1 MKHDDNEKKGGTSE
15 ANKLQSISEKPSS
28 VSHPNHGH
36 RERMRARFQK
46 DGLASFQPHEVL
58 ELLLFYA
65 LPRVNTNPIA
75 HALIHEFHTLAGV
88 MDAQP
93 EELKRIKGISD
104 NAVVFLKMIPQFC
117 QAYQLSKM
125 EEHEA
130 LDSVQK
136 LCAYAK
142 VHFTGISE
150 ERALLICLD
159 ESLQLL
165 RCETISVGTTQ
176 EVTLDVH
183 QIVSCA
189 IRIRSSHV
197 VLTHNHP
204 NASADFS
211 DADLFSTNQLRK
223 ILNAIHIKLLD
234 HIVVGKHGD
243 TVSMRQIMH
252 WTEA

>member
-1 MKHDDNEKKGGTSE
+1 MKQAENGKKTDTSE
-15 ANKLQSISEKPSS
+15 ADKPRKASAKSSS
-28 VSHPNHGH
+28 VSHPHHGH

-46 DGLASFQPHEVL
+46 DGLESFQPHEVL

-75 HALIHEFHTLAGV
+75 HELIREFHSLAGV
-88 MDAQP
+88 MDAEP
-93 EELKRIKGISD
+93 EDLKQIKGISD
-104 NAVVFLKMIPQFC
+104 NAVVFLKMMPQLC

-142 VHFTGISE
+142 AHFTGISE

-165 RCETISVGTTQ
+165 RCETISIGTTQ
-176 EVTLDVH
+176 EVTLDIH

-189 IRIRSSHV
+189 IRMRSSHV

-211 DADLFSTNQLRK
+211 DTDLFATNQLRK
-223 ILNAIHIKLLD
+223 ILDTMHIKLLD

-252 WTEA
+252 WTDA